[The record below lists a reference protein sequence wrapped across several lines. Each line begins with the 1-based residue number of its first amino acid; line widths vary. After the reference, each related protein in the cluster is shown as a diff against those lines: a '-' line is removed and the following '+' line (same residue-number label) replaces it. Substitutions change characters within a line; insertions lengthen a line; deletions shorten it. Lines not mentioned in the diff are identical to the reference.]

1 MFYKNSESKSL
12 DHSITFLLKIL
23 GFYKENY
30 ISNLN
35 RAYANTE
42 AEDFQWNLITQ
53 SDLKGNLG
61 IWQGYQHSE
70 LLYRNHDGVQA
81 VP

>member
-23 GFYKENY
+23 LFYKGLNY

-35 RAYANTE
+35 SAYANTK
-42 AEDFQWNLITQ
+42 AEDF
-53 SDLKGNLG
+53 
-61 IWQGYQHSE
+61 
-70 LLYRNHDGVQA
+70 
-81 VP
+81 